1 MVSNALVALAGALT
15 AQYQGYADVGMGT
28 GVVVKGLACVI
39 IGTSLLGRI
48 SFIKSTSQAILGTVI
63 YYTAISLALKLGL
76 SPNFLNLLTAVV
88 IVVALCGESNMFK
101 IKKKTKVKG
110 GVLEDVKS

>member
-1 MVSNALVALAGALT
+1 
-15 AQYQGYADVGMGT
+15 MGT

-48 SFIKSTSQAILGTVI
+48 SFIKSTSQAIIGTII

-76 SPNFLNLLTAVV
+76 SPNLLNLLTAVV
-88 IVVALCGESNMFK
+88 IVVALCRESNIFK
-101 IKKKTKVKG
+101 MKKKTKVKG
-110 GVLEDVKS
+110 GVLENVKS